1 MRGTVPALAQYPA
14 TMLQRPEAPVDTNP
28 HFEPLT
34 LDDIRAAHHLIEPYV
49 IRTPAVPWP
58 GEGIDE
64 LLAPGTRVSAKLELL
79 QRTGSFKARGALV
92 NVLSLTD
99 AERSRGITAVSA
111 GNHAIAAAW
120 AAQRTGTSAKVCMIN
135 TANQRRRDLTARYG
149 AEVVM
154 AGSAAEAFAMADRLV
169 AEEGRVMIHPF
180 EGRRT
185 ALGTATCGLEFMEQ
199 VPDLDAVIVP
209 IGGGGLIA
217 GISAAVKLMN
227 PRCQVFGVEPE
238 GADSMTRSF
247 RTGSPQSIE
256 KIATIADSLGAP
268 FALPYGYESAR
279 RNTDGIVTVTDEEL
293 RAAMRLTFLD
303 AKLAVEPAGASA
315 LAALVG
321 PLRHEL
327 AGQHVG
333 LVVCGS
339 NIDAATYTR
348 LLLPD

>member
-1 MRGTVPALAQYPA
+1 
-14 TMLQRPEAPVDTNP
+14 MLQRPVPPIEVLHA
-28 HFEPLT
+28 FEPLT
-34 LDDIRAAHHLIEPYV
+34 LDDIRAAQRLIEPYI
-49 IRTPAVPWP
+49 IRTPSVPWP
-58 GEGIDE
+58 GEGIDD
-64 LLAPGTRVSAKLELL
+64 LLAPATRVSAKLELL

-92 NVLSLTD
+92 NVLSLTED
-99 AERSRGITAVSA
+99 ERSRGITAVSA

-120 AAQRTGTSAKVCMIN
+120 AAQRTGTSAKVCMID

-199 VPDLDAVIVP
+199 VPDLDAVVVP
-209 IGGGGLIA
+209 VGGGGLIA

-227 PRCQVFGVEPE
+227 PRCRVFGVEPQ

-247 RTGSPQSIE
+247 RAGSPQSIE
-256 KIATIADSLGAP
+256 KVATIADSLGAP

-279 RNTDGIVTVTDEEL
+279 RNTDGIVIVTDHEL

-315 LAALVG
+315 LAALIG
-321 PLRHEL
+321 PLRDEL
-327 AGQHVG
+327 AGAHVG

>member
-1 MRGTVPALAQYPA
+1 
-14 TMLQRPEAPVDTNP
+14 MLQRPAPPIEPTPD
-28 HFEPLT
+28 FEPLT
-34 LDDIRAAHHLIEPYV
+34 LVDIRAARHLIEPHI

-58 GEGIDE
+58 GEGIDTS
-64 LLAPGTRVSAKLELL
+64 LAPGTRVSAKLELL
-79 QRTGSFKARGALV
+79 QRTGSFKARGALF
-92 NVLSLTD
+92 NVLSLTE
-99 AERSRGITAVSA
+99 AERARGITAVSA

-120 AAQRTGTSAKVCMIN
+120 AAQRSGTSAKVCMID

-169 AEEGRVMIHPF
+169 ADEGRVMIHPF

-199 VPDLDAVIVP
+199 APDLDAVIVP

-217 GISAAVKLMN
+217 GISAAVKLIN
-227 PRCQVFGVEPE
+227 PACRVFGVEPE

-247 RTGSPQSIE
+247 REGAPQSIE
-256 KIATIADSLGAP
+256 KVATIADSLGAP
-268 FALPYGYESAR
+268 FALPYGYESTR
-279 RNTDGIVTVTDEEL
+279 RNTEGIVTVSDDEL

-315 LAALVG
+315 LAALIG
-321 PLRHEL
+321 PLRDEL
-327 AGQHVG
+327 AGLHVG
-333 LVVCGS
+333 VVVCGS
-339 NIDAATYTR
+339 TIDAETYTR
-348 LLLPD
+348 LLLP